1 MNDENASDWKKYYM
15 TILLLVINIICYILS
30 IQFGEIVYHIG
41 CIDAENILLKH
52 QYYRLISG
60 MFLHAGI
67 EHIVSNMI
75 FLVGLGQMV
84 ERAIGHVKF
93 IVLYLLS
100 GICGGALS
108 IAHSILLGELY
119 SSVGA
124 SGAIFGLIGALF
136 VLVLATHGRFQGISI
151 RRMLFAVAYM
161 VYSGVGAQRVD
172 NAAHIGGFVGGIFIM
187 AVINLI
193 KSYKIVK

>member
-1 MNDENASDWKKYYM
+1 MNDENASEWKKYYM

-30 IQFGEIVYHIG
+30 VQFGEIVYHIG
-41 CIDAENILLKH
+41 CIDAERVLLQH

-75 FLVGLGQMV
+75 FLAGLGQMV
-84 ERAIGHVKF
+84 ERAIGHIRY

-100 GICGGALS
+100 GLCGSALS
-108 IAHSILLGELY
+108 IAHSILSGELY

-136 VLVLATHGRFQGISI
+136 VLVLASHGKFQGISV

-161 VYSGVGAQRVD
+161 VYSGVGAQRID
-172 NAAHIGGFVGGIFIM
+172 NAAHIGGLIGGIFIM

-193 KSYKIVK
+193 KAYKIVK